1 MNRISAAL
9 LSIFLVLPL
18 AAQQQQPPPTQQQQ
32 GEYPREQRVTVDPRP
47 GTDDG
52 SQLKFVDYF
61 RGRATFRGR
70 PPADVTIRQWSIAG
84 AVRVTRFPEEGF
96 LVIELRG
103 GQLIT
108 TINGERRER
117 EDGEIWTVPAG
128 AAMTVETGRD
138 MAILE
143 VLAVKE

>member
-1 MNRISAAL
+1 MNRLFAAL
-9 LSIFLVLPL
+9 LPILMVLPL
-18 AAQQQQPPPTQQQQ
+18 AAQQQQLPPPQQQP

-61 RGRATFRGR
+61 RGRATFKGRG
-70 PPADVTIRQWSIAG
+70 PTDVTIRQWSIAG
-84 AVRVTRFPEEGF
+84 GVRITRFPEEGF

-108 TINGERRER
+108 TINRERRER

-128 AAMTVETGRD
+128 TAMTIETGRD